1 MDNVVDLKEYK
12 NMLLLK
18 EIAEMKR
25 ELELIM
31 ASWPEDLGSG
41 YFLSIDEM
49 DRIERIWA
57 EEKSKE

>member
-1 MDNVVDLKEYK
+1 MDNVIDLKEYK
-12 NMLLLK
+12 DRLLLK
-18 EIAEMKR
+18 EIAEMRR

-31 ASWPEDLGSG
+31 ASWPEDLGNG
-41 YFLSIDEM
+41 YFLSIEEM